1 MEKLDEEGIWKEQNR
16 RNLITPRPGQVIH
29 LVMNHLDRNVTLARL
44 LSSERYLQEDT
55 TVCGKAVSLILAY
68 PHKPFVIR
76 LIITNEVSSFPI
88 ISS

>member
-1 MEKLDEEGIWKEQNR
+1 MEQLDEEGTWKEQNR
-16 RNLITPRPGQVIH
+16 RNLIAPRSGQVIH
-29 LVMNHLDRNVTLARL
+29 SVTDHLDRNVTLARL
-44 LSSERYLQEDT
+44 LSSKYLQEDI

-68 PHKPFVIR
+68 PHKPFLIR